1 MKKNTAIIL
10 KTFLHKSSKI
20 TLFDKELG
28 KIQAVYSGADIYAGA
43 LLEYVAIDKGHIF
56 FLKEVELINAPL
68 AVAREDILFVHH
80 ILELVFVVAP
90 DHQRLPDVYELL
102 QWIYETQWSYH
113 SIIIKKLFVL
123 KLFVLLGIYS
133 ENFVRRAPQL
143 YQLLAEPIDI
153 IATQALDLEIKQ
165 LLDHWL
171 YECAASHPY
180 INQLKT
186 IAFLQ
191 KE

>member
-1 MKKNTAIIL
+1 MKKNNAIIL
-10 KTFLHKSSKI
+10 KTFLGKSSKI
-20 TLFDKELG
+20 TLFDQEFG
-28 KIQAVYSGADIYAGA
+28 KINAVYAGTDIYAGA
-43 LLEYVAIDKGHIF
+43 LLEYIAINKGHIF
-56 FLKEVELINAPL
+56 FLKEVEIINAPL
-68 AVAREDILFVHH
+68 AIAREDILFVHH
-80 ILELVFVVAP
+80 ILELVYLCAP
-90 DHQRLPDVYELL
+90 EHQRLPEIFELL
-102 QWIYETQWSYH
+102 QWLYNTQWQYH
-113 SIIIKKLFVL
+113 SMNIKKLFVL
-123 KLFVLLGIYS
+123 KLFLLLGIYS
-133 ENFVRRAPQL
+133 ENLVRQAPYL

-153 IATQALDLEIKQ
+153 IATHALDLEIKQ